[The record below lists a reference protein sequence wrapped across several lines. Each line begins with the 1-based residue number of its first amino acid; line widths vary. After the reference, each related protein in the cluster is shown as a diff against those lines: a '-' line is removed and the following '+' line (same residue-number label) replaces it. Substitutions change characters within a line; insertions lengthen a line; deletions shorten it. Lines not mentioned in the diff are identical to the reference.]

1 MPTRTGFRPALLALA
16 AAAALPPATHAQD
29 DPLELKALKVYGD
42 TYRHTATKTALA
54 PAETP
59 QSITV
64 LDPVALEL
72 RGVDSV
78 AGALRYVP
86 GVTTEL
92 RGGTATRM
100 DMFNIRGFDNFQN
113 YYDGLQLLYN
123 DWNLQPQIDL
133 KAVEQV
139 EVFRGPTSTLYG
151 AMPPGGMVNL
161 IGKRP
166 RTERFNQIE
175 VATGSHD
182 LREASL
188 ESTGRIGESD
198 FSYSLVGL
206 VREKD
211 GQARTSREER
221 RMIAPSINWQV
232 SDDTLVNF
240 NLYYQDDPELGI
252 YNTLPAA
259 GLFRPNPNG
268 RLPVDAFAG
277 DRNWDHYEREV
288 TLVGYKINHRFNNDW
303 TFLQNFRYTDATA
316 YQENTYGLGL
326 AGDFRTL
333 ARRAYLTDE
342 STEGVTVD
350 NQLTGLV
357 RTGGLEHHLLVGI
370 DYLYMR
376 SDIRYEDAAAPSI
389 DLFAPDHDQIDPGTL
404 DFAASGLSSDF
415 KLTKKQ
421 LGFYLQDQIRLQDLV
436 LIAGLR
442 YDDYE
447 MTERGLQYG
456 GNVSRKLK
464 QHKLTSRIGTLYRF
478 ASGISPFISY
488 AESYEPLSGSD
499 RFGNAFK
506 PSTGKQWEAGVKYDA
521 SGNRA
526 SLALAVFRIDKENV
540 PTRDPSGSP
549 YDQIQAG
556 EVRSQGIELEATMRP
571 VDNLLLALTYTY
583 QDVEVTKDNSSLA
596 GKTLVWVPDHI
607 ASLWADYVFADGP
620 LAGAGL
626 GAGVRYIGKAALDA
640 ANSGTVPSA
649 TLVDLA
655 ISYDLGELST
665 QLQGASLSLKAN
677 NLLDE
682 RYYSCY
688 DADNCWFGAERSIEA
703 SIAYSF

>member
-1 MPTRTGFRPALLALA
+1 MPTRTGFRPALLALVA
-16 AAAALPPATHAQD
+16 AATLPPVTHAQD
-29 DPLELKALKVYGD
+29 NPLELKALEVYGD

-54 PAETP
+54 PEETP

-64 LDPVALEL
+64 LDPVALEM

-78 AGALRYVP
+78 AAALRYVP
-86 GVTTEL
+86 GVATEL
-92 RGGTATRM
+92 RGGTATRL

-166 RTERFNQIE
+166 RTERFNEIE
-175 VATGSHD
+175 VATGTHD
-182 LREASL
+182 LREASI
-188 ESTGRIGESD
+188 ESTGRIGDSA

-211 GQARTSREER
+211 GQAKTSREER
-221 RMIAPSINWQV
+221 RLIAPSVNWQV

-277 DRNWDHYEREV
+277 DKNWDHYERDV

-342 STEGVTVD
+342 ATEGVTVD

-357 RTGGLEHHLLVGI
+357 RVGRLEHNLLVGI

-389 DLFAPDHDQIDPGTL
+389 DLFAPDYDLIDP
-404 DFAASGLSSDF
+404 AALAFDPAYSSDF

-421 LGFYLQDQIRLQDLV
+421 LGFYLQDQIRLQNLV
-436 LIAGLR
+436 VIAGLR
-442 YDDYE
+442 YDDYK
-447 MTERGLQYG
+447 MTEKGLQYG
-456 GNVSRKLK
+456 DTISRRLN
-464 QHKLTSRIGTLYRF
+464 QHKLTSRIGALYRF
-478 ASGISPFISY
+478 ANGISPFVSY
-488 AESYEPLSGSD
+488 AESYEPLSGVD
-499 RFGNAFK
+499 RHRNAFK
-506 PSTGKQWEAGVKYDA
+506 PSTGEQWEAGVKYNPA
-521 SGNRA
+521 NGNA
-526 SLALAVFRIDKENV
+526 SLALALFRIDKKNV

-549 YDQIQAG
+549 NDLIQVG
-556 EVRSQGIELEATMRP
+556 EVRSQGIELEATVKP

-583 QDVEVTKDNSSLA
+583 QDVEVTKDNSGLA
-596 GKTLVWVPDHI
+596 GKTPVWVPDHI
-607 ASLWADYVFADGP
+607 ASLWADYASATGPFAGI
-620 LAGAGL
+620 GL
-626 GAGVRYIGKAALDA
+626 GAGVRYIGEAALDA

-655 ISYDLGELST
+655 IDYDLGELSS
-665 QLQGASLSLKAN
+665 QLRGASLSLKAS

-688 DADNCWFGAERSIEA
+688 DADNCWFGAERTIEA
-703 SIAYSF
+703 GVAYRF